1 MTAMQP
7 AQPNPIDA
15 EQLGKYSRKLHRKRR
30 FKQNLPLL
38 MMFLPVVLFYAIFK
52 YAPIAGNIIA
62 FKDYNFFDGVFG
74 SPWVGFHN
82 FELLFSQTQTLA
94 IIRNTLVLSILQL
107 IFGFPAPII
116 LAILLNEARKMIF
129 KRTVQTI
136 VYLPHF
142 FNWVIIGGIVLTIFS
157 MESSFINHWIEKMA
171 GSPYPFLYKPFSWIS
186 IFITS
191 GIWKEM
197 GFGTIIYLAVI
208 TMINPSLY
216 ESASLDGANKFRQI
230 WHITL
235 PGIRPT
241 IIILFILAT
250 GNIMEVG
257 FDQVFMLQNP
267 VVANISEVISTY
279 IYRVGIKGSQFS
291 LSSAMGLFEA
301 LVGLV
306 LVLSANWLARRFD
319 QGLF

>member
-1 MTAMQP
+1 MQP
-7 AQPNPIDA
+7 AQPNPIGEIQSGKHA
-15 EQLGKYSRKLHRKRR
+15 RQLQRSRR
-30 FKQNLPLL
+30 FKQNVPLL
-38 MMFLPVVLFYAIFK
+38 LMFLPVIIFYATFK
-52 YAPIAGNIIA
+52 YAPILGNVIA
-62 FKDYNFFDGVFG
+62 FKDYNFFDGIFG
-74 SPWVGFHN
+74 SPWVGLHN
-82 FELLFSQTQTLA
+82 FELLFSQTQTVG
-94 IIRNTLVLSILQL
+94 IIRNTLLLSILQL
-107 IFGFPAPII
+107 IFGFPAPIL

-129 KRTVQTI
+129 KRAVQTI

-157 MESSFINHWIEKMA
+157 MESGFINHWIEKWT
-171 GSPYPFLYKPFSWIS
+171 GEPYPFLYKAFSWIA
-186 IFITS
+186 IFISS

-216 ESASLDGANKFRQI
+216 ESASMDGANKFRQI

-257 FDQVFMLQNP
+257 FDQVFMMQNP
-267 VVANISEVISTY
+267 VVSNISEVISTY
-279 IYRVGIKGSQFS
+279 IYRVGLKGSQFS
-291 LSSAMGLFEA
+291 LSAAMGLFEA

-306 LVLSANWLARRFD
+306 LVLSANWLARKFD